1 MDDARELQYG
11 IEFETSEADGSIDQL
26 GEGLDR
32 LEQRIGVAEMGAQ
45 RMGAG
50 VVSACDTS
58 AAGAD
63 RFTGAVDRTSGA
75 MEDMADST
83 RTAADTTRQFGGGLD
98 DAEEDAE
105 ALRSRLRE
113 TAEGAE
119 SLGAAFRETMTD
131 GLEAGQS
138 IAKSFGSGLTG
149 AIDFSRNKVKTF
161 VNDMVKGAQNIATKF
176 KHPIQ
181 TIRTGLVKAL
191 RGAQDSTEDLG
202 DAADDTEDDLR
213 DMGDAGEEAGNQV
226 SEAIKSVVASFIG
239 LEAIKQGIDLL
250 KQFGASALEAYSATE
265 TTTKQFDALFST
277 SASEWVDNYA
287 DAVHRS
293 TSEVMSFM
301 VQNKSMYQEMGIT
314 GEAAEELSSLTTSLA
329 YDFGNAFSMDDAEAL
344 GLVQSAIQGD
354 TAALNAYGVT
364 LDETALKQS
373 AAALGLSENINAL
386 DDAAMAQ
393 VRLNAILEQ
402 TADVQQAAINQT
414 GGLTNSMKSLNGVWS
429 NFVTTAGGKFAP
441 AIKGVIGAVLDD
453 WPTIEPMLLSFVDVL
468 ADGIGGVAPTLI
480 ELAQNLIPS
489 ITSVLGT
496 LVGAAG
502 PVFDIFTDIASS
514 ALPPLVEIVES
525 LVSYVLPPFLS
536 TLETLNTNVVQPLIP
551 VIQQIASQVLP
562 VFGQAFS
569 ATGQIIGQ
577 IATSVIPPLTQIL
590 GVLIQA
596 IQPIIA
602 AVQSF
607 ISALLPPLMSLI
619 STAGKLLSG
628 VILPAVSALSPVLSV
643 VGDILGVIGDILGK
657 VVGWLAD
664 GASKVVD
671 FFSGLFG
678 GAKESSAAVEELGNS
693 VTDLGAATESV
704 KSPDIEIPTPEVPDI
719 PTIAVPV
726 ETTPFEL
733 PDFTAEI
740 TPLDL
745 PITAEVPEIVP
756 PAVEAV
762 NIPVTVD
769 TPVIPEPEVTAVEL
783 PVTVQKPV
791 VPTPDV
797 EPVRLPV
804 EVEKPVIPR
813 PQLPDMPTL
822 TLGPANT
829 APFHQSIVKAAQDAD
844 TVGQA
849 SAKEF
854 RTLYESSMGNVRE
867 TASNTFA
874 QAASDAEN
882 SWSRM
887 VDAAREGAR
896 SIVSS
901 FQDIGVAV
909 NKVSNTKLSIS
920 SASIPSHASGT
931 PSFEG
936 GWTRMNEEGGELA
949 YLPSGTAII
958 PADQTDKIIN
968 NSTNSYGAVE
978 YTDNSTFSPQ
988 ITNIYGDGSAE
999 DVQGMTK
1006 EELLAILEKFWR
1018 EKKEEEYHK
1027 RALQGTHA
1035 R

>member
-1 MDDARELQYG
+1 
-11 IEFETSEADGSIDQL
+11 
-26 GEGLDR
+26 
-32 LEQRIGVAEMGAQ
+32 
-45 RMGAG
+45 
-50 VVSACDTS
+50 
-58 AAGAD
+58 
-63 RFTGAVDRTSGA
+63 
-75 MEDMADST
+75 
-83 RTAADTTRQFGGGLD
+83 
-98 DAEEDAE
+98 
-105 ALRSRLRE
+105 
-113 TAEGAE
+113 
-119 SLGAAFRETMTD
+119 
-131 GLEAGQS
+131 
-138 IAKSFGSGLTG
+138 
-149 AIDFSRNKVKTF
+149 
-161 VNDMVKGAQNIATKF
+161 
-176 KHPIQ
+176 
-181 TIRTGLVKAL
+181 
-191 RGAQDSTEDLG
+191 
-202 DAADDTEDDLR
+202 
-213 DMGDAGEEAGNQV
+213 
-226 SEAIKSVVASFIG
+226 
-239 LEAIKQGIDLL
+239 
-250 KQFGASALEAYSATE
+250 
-265 TTTKQFDALFST
+265 
-277 SASEWVDNYA
+277 
-287 DAVHRS
+287 
-293 TSEVMSFM
+293 
-301 VQNKSMYQEMGIT
+301 
-314 GEAAEELSSLTTSLA
+314 
-329 YDFGNAFSMDDAEAL
+329 
-344 GLVQSAIQGD
+344 
-354 TAALNAYGVT
+354 
-364 LDETALKQS
+364 
-373 AAALGLSENINAL
+373 
-386 DDAAMAQ
+386 
-393 VRLNAILEQ
+393 
-402 TADVQQAAINQT
+402 
-414 GGLTNSMKSLNGVWS
+414 
-429 NFVTTAGGKFAP
+429 
-441 AIKGVIGAVLDD
+441 
-453 WPTIEPMLLSFVDVL
+453 
-468 ADGIGGVAPTLI
+468 
-480 ELAQNLIPS
+480 
-489 ITSVLGT
+489 
-496 LVGAAG
+496 
-502 PVFDIFTDIASS
+502 
-514 ALPPLVEIVES
+514 
-525 LVSYVLPPFLS
+525 
-536 TLETLNTNVVQPLIP
+536 
-551 VIQQIASQVLP
+551 
-562 VFGQAFS
+562 
-569 ATGQIIGQ
+569 
-577 IATSVIPPLTQIL
+577 
-590 GVLIQA
+590 
-596 IQPIIA
+596 
-602 AVQSF
+602 
-607 ISALLPPLMSLI
+607 MSLI

-931 PSFEG
+931 PSLARRKGVGIHGRRTRIDRPEPYRGIHRRGHVEG
-936 GWTRMNEEGGELA
+936 PL
-949 YLPSGTAII
+949 
-958 PADQTDKIIN
+958 
-968 NSTNSYGAVE
+968 
-978 YTDNSTFSPQ
+978 
-988 ITNIYGDGSAE
+988 
-999 DVQGMTK
+999 
-1006 EELLAILEKFWR
+1006 
-1018 EKKEEEYHK
+1018 
-1027 RALQGTHA
+1027 
-1035 R
+1035 